1 MDLRKLRRIM
11 WIVLAAL
18 NIISM
23 AVNTYTGNREEFI
36 FSTILA
42 FFCIFNLWIYEKI
55 MDHHDKKD

>member
-1 MDLRKLRRIM
+1 M